1 MGYLPP
7 HDTFRYPVLGWAIA
21 VACALAVSCGKFGY
35 DVSELDETSASGG
48 SAGEAGSGGT
58 RSFGGGFGFG
68 GSFGG
73 GAGAGGSGRV
83 GFGGAGGFDASAG
96 GGDSGVQRMPESGVA
111 DVVDARAACP
121 SGIVMSGQV
130 ATAIHGGSGG
140 TAYAD
145 VCPAGEVVVGYVGY
159 TTTTQPIVVD
169 WLQTVCGTLSVTASA
184 ECQVTVSPGATLTGR
199 GRAAGAGPWTVM
211 CPPNQMVVAFHGQA
225 GFDLDQVSFECAP
238 LVILKS
244 FSGYRLSIGAGTS
257 LPAQGGTTGPT
268 FQDGCPPNQIAV
280 GTNTHAG
287 QIIYELGL
295 YCSTPALTP

>member
-1 MGYLPP
+1 MELVIG
-7 HDTFRYPVLGWAIA
+7 
-21 VACALAVSCGKFGY
+21 AL
-35 DVSELDETSASGG
+35 DLL
-48 SAGEAGSGGT
+48 
-58 RSFGGGFGFG
+58 R
-68 GSFGG
+68 
-73 GAGAGGSGRV
+73 
-83 GFGGAGGFDASAG
+83 AG
-96 GGDSGVQRMPESGVA
+96 GGDSGAQRMPESGVA

-130 ATAIHGGSGG
+130 ATALHGGSGG

-145 VCPAGEVVVGYVGY
+145 VCPAGEVVIGYVGY

-184 ECQVTVSPGATLTGR
+184 ECQVTVSPGATLMGR
-199 GRAAGAGPWTVM
+199 GRASGAGPWKVM
-211 CPPNQMVVAFHGQA
+211 CPPNQMVVAFHGLA

-238 LVILKS
+238 LTILKS